1 MNHYQRILNII
12 FFVLIFFYFSL
23 KLFITFDF
31 EINFKEEKHSLSMEL
46 KNGLIQKYNI
56 EKKIYAELDSDFLER
71 EHIPQR
77 LFLLLSQDIKKN
89 LFSIFIILFLD
100 ILILLFLYALYH
112 NLTFTIPF
120 QKLLLILILM
130 ILFINLYFV
139 ERYNISEKFQIYQNY
154 FLFFPL
160 IWDSILIFI
169 CTWLLFEHFDLNIK
183 KPFLDFYYSKT
194 FVFKTKLIQL
204 TLIFRDLTFLSL
216 ISVFV
221 VNLFL
226 LPIYYAQISYKIPFE
241 GIFIAFLVFLIVF
254 YVYAYYYVSKNREE
268 NPKMPFAISFLG
280 FKILKNLFQFIVFLI
295 FIISIGMIATLFIIA
310 NLNVLETL
318 KILQESKGL

>member
-1 MNHYQRILNII
+1 MNHNQRILNII

-31 EINFKEEKHSLSMEL
+31 EINFKEEKHSLSIEL

-89 LFSIFIILFLD
+89 LLSIFIILFLD

-139 ERYNISEKFQIYQNY
+139 ERYNISEKFQFYQNY
-154 FLFFPL
+154 FLFLPL

-241 GIFIAFLVFLIVF
+241 GIFIAFLFFLIVF

-295 FIISIGMIATLFIIA
+295 FIISIGMIASLFIIA
-310 NLNVLETL
+310 NLNVLESL

>member
-1 MNHYQRILNII
+1 MNHNQRILNII

-31 EINFKEEKHSLSMEL
+31 GINFKEEKHSLSIEL
-46 KNGLIQKYNI
+46 KNGLIQKYDI

-89 LFSIFIILFLD
+89 LFSIFIIFFLD

-139 ERYNISEKFQIYQNY
+139 ERYNISEKFQFYQNY
-154 FLFFPL
+154 FLFLPS

-295 FIISIGMIATLFIIA
+295 FIISIGMIASLFIIA
-310 NLNVLETL
+310 NLNVLESL

>member
-1 MNHYQRILNII
+1 MNHNQRILNII

-31 EINFKEEKHSLSMEL
+31 EINFKEEKHSLSIEL
-46 KNGLIQKYNI
+46 KNGLIQKYDI

-154 FLFFPL
+154 FLFLPL

-295 FIISIGMIATLFIIA
+295 FIISIGMIASLFIIA
-310 NLNVLETL
+310 NLNVLESL

>member
-1 MNHYQRILNII
+1 MNHSQKALNII
-12 FFVLIFFYFSL
+12 FLVLIFFYFSL

-31 EINFKEEKHSLSMEL
+31 EINFNAEEPSLSIEL
-46 KNGLIQKYNI
+46 KHGLIQKYII
-56 EKKIYAELDSDFLER
+56 EKRIYTELDSEFLER

-77 LFLLLSQDIKKN
+77 LFLNLSQDIKKN
-89 LFSIFIILFLD
+89 LISIFIIFFLD
-100 ILILLFLYALYH
+100 ILIILFLYALYH

-120 QKLLLILILM
+120 QKLLLILILL

-139 ERYNISEKFQIYQNY
+139 ERYNISEKFQFYQNY
-154 FLFFPL
+154 FLFLPL

-169 CTWLLFEHFDLNIK
+169 STWLLFDHFDLSIK
-183 KPFLDFYYSKT
+183 KPFIDFYYSKN

-204 TLIFRDLTFLSL
+204 ILILRDLTFLSL

-241 GIFIAFLVFLIVF
+241 GIFIAFLVTLIVF

-268 NPKMPFAISFLG
+268 NPKISYAISFLG
-280 FKILKNLFQFIVFLI
+280 FKILKNLFQFIVFLA
-295 FIISIGMIATLFIIA
+295 FLLSIGMIASLFIIA
-310 NLNVLETL
+310 NLNILESL
-318 KILQESKGL
+318 KIIQESKGL